1 MPILTFTSDFGSSD
15 HLVGGVKGEILK
27 LNEGFQIIDIT
38 HDIIPYNFMQAAYVC
53 RNIFSAFPQ
62 ESFHLILVNAFDNNA
77 DHLLLIRHQGQ
88 ILGMPDNGLI
98 TMILGKFPDEVVAI
112 PFPPGFK
119 KNIRN
124 FTSLLVEAFSSLL
137 SGVKLEKLG
146 KSSVSIQEKH
156 LMKPFSSDQYIEGQ
170 ILMIDRFLNVIVNI
184 TQEEFE
190 ASRRN
195 RPFKIVLLRDA
206 FIEKISDHY
215 ADVPEGEKLAFF
227 NEAGYLEIA
236 VNKGYAAPLFGLGE
250 FSGSGQHHHEK
261 RQYYQTVKVFFE

>member
-53 RNIFSAFPQ
+53 RNIFSAFPP
-62 ESFHLILVNAFDNNA
+62 ESFHLVLVNAFDSNVN
-77 DHLLLIRHQGQ
+77 HLLLVRHRGQ
-88 ILGMPDNGLI
+88 ILGIPDNGLI
-98 TMILGKFPDEVVAI
+98 TMVLNGMPDEVVGI
-112 PFPPGFK
+112 PFPPDFK

-124 FTSLLVEAFSSLL
+124 FTSLLVEAFSGLL

-146 KSSVSIQEKH
+146 NSSVVIQEKH
-156 LMKPFSSDQYIEGQ
+156 LMKPFTSDQYIEGQ
-170 ILMIDRFLNVIVNI
+170 ILMIDRFLNVIINI

-190 ASRRN
+190 QSRRG

-250 FSGSGQHHHEK
+250 FSSSGQHHHEK

>member
-1 MPILTFTSDFGSSD
+1 
-15 HLVGGVKGEILK
+15 
-27 LNEGFQIIDIT
+27 
-38 HDIIPYNFMQAAYVC
+38 
-53 RNIFSAFPQ
+53 
-62 ESFHLILVNAFDNNA
+62 
-77 DHLLLIRHQGQ
+77 
-88 ILGMPDNGLI
+88 MPDNGLI

-184 TQEEFE
+184 T
-190 ASRRN
+190 
-195 RPFKIVLLRDA
+195 PVPHLLIR
-206 FIEKISDHY
+206 Y
-215 ADVPEGEKLAFF
+215 TKL
-227 NEAGYLEIA
+227 
-236 VNKGYAAPLFGLGE
+236 
-250 FSGSGQHHHEK
+250 SS
-261 RQYYQTVKVFFE
+261 